1 MFLPQSDPASDIMSQ
16 YTLGD
21 PVINIPDETQSTLYI
36 PFISAVLSA
45 TVLLIHYYLYDLD
58 LRRSLS
64 SGTIRK
70 KTATRAPNPP
80 RRPVSIWKALRLGTC
95 LILLLLAIVMLGMAE
110 SCPNPTNAKPG
121 SRDEGITN
129 TFISHGLGKRRK
141 HQHHTDLCLTK
152 EQSTR
157 LSLACFYTYTALLAF
172 LAITLDSEFNT
183 TCNSHLTPLLLLALL
198 VDVWIQL
205 FPGRELTKAN
215 LICDWLRIG
224 FLTLASLFVPFLIW
238 TSSPTQIFKLPPLNW
253 PTSGRLVVQNLTAR
267 YYEDEPPTI
276 QDVSF
281 RAEAGERLGIV
292 GKLGSGKD
300 TLALALLKSIPTE
313 GKVFYDGIGTHTVH
327 PTVLASHISL
337 ISGQPFIASNRT
349 TVRYILDPQNMHS
362 DETLYAALGTA
373 GLVGFGLQ
381 GGAKR
386 VSARARYGVGLA
398 AAVVRQ
404 SKLVIVDE
412 TTTSIEYAP
421 DPDFHASLRCALP
434 NSTIIVISNSLQNIR
449 SVDKVLVLQ
458 AGKLVE
464 FGPPVELLA
473 HEGPFK
479 RLTEEMA

>member
-1 MFLPQSDPASDIMSQ
+1 MFLPQSDPASSTMSQ
-16 YTLGD
+16 YALGD
-21 PVINIPDETQSTLYI
+21 PVITIPDETQSILYI
-36 PFISAVLSA
+36 PFISAILSA
-45 TVLLIHYYLYDLD
+45 TVLLIHYYLHDLD

-70 KTATRAPNPP
+70 KTVARAPNP

-110 SCPNPTNAKPG
+110 SCPDPTNSKPG
-121 SRDEGITN
+121 KQNQGILG
-129 TFISHGLGKRRK
+129 HGLGKRRK

-172 LAITLDSEFNT
+172 LAIALDSEFNT

-205 FPGRELTKAN
+205 FPGRELTKAT

-224 FLTLASLFVPFLIW
+224 FLTLASLLVPFLIW
-238 TSSPTQIFKLPPLNW
+238 TSSPTQKFKPPPLNW

-267 YYEDEPPTI
+267 YHEDEPPTI
-276 QDVSF
+276 QDLSF

-337 ISGQPFIASNRT
+337 ISGQPFVASNRT
-349 TVRYILDPQNMHS
+349 TVRYILDPQNAYS

-373 GLVGFGLQ
+373 GLVGFSLH

-386 VSARARYGVGLA
+386 VSARARYGVGFA

-434 NSTIIVISNSLQNIR
+434 NSTIIVISNSLQNAR
-449 SVDKVLVLQ
+449 GVDKVLVLQ

-479 RLTEEMA
+479 RWTEEMA